1 MEERAENSAENRAL
15 ARARAAL
22 GDAKRVMD
30 AGAMKATQVPPARA
44 AGRARVHR
52 AQAAAA
58 ALTAAASVF
67 LIAAAGYHRFR
78 VSRMEQD
85 IHELSAM
92 VEAAREQQK
101 EAERIHLRRA
111 EELTRE
117 LDAMRQPAGPPPRRR
132 FLWIF

>member
-1 MEERAENSAENRAL
+1 MGERAEGSAENRAL

-22 GDAKRVMD
+22 GDARRVMD
-30 AGAMKATQVPPARA
+30 AGAIKAPQVPPVRA
-44 AGRARVHR
+44 AGQTRVRR
-52 AQAAAA
+52 AQAAGA
-58 ALTAAASVF
+58 ALCAAASVF

-85 IHELSAM
+85 ISELSAM

-101 EAERIHLRRA
+101 EAERVHARRV

-117 LDAMRQPAGPPPRRR
+117 LDAMKRPPDRPPRRR